1 MITMFGVTF
10 IMSMVL
16 AVGAVEADNYLIGLG
31 FAVLGIVSGILTIL
45 LQETEKKETQ
55 LYYKED

>member
-16 AVGAVEADNYLIGLG
+16 AVSAVEADNYLIGLG
-31 FAVLGIVSGILTIL
+31 FAVLGIVSGILTIV